1 MNFAPTC
8 FLCASLG
15 IGLLA
20 TAQAAISTDSP
31 FMPKNGQVMAAPT
44 ENTPI
49 ELRGV
54 MSAPDGMYFAIYE
67 PATQKGNWVK
77 LGEADAAYVVRS
89 YDEANSAV
97 SVEYQGRLQTLTLK
111 EARFD
116 GTAAVL
122 PTVVQQPVTL
132 PGGVPTRQPMPGG
145 MPVAANVSNPADE
158 AARLQQVANE
168 VKRRRA
174 ARQAA
179 AQAGAAAQAPAPASP

>member
-1 MNFAPTC
+1 MNFAPTR

-15 IGLLA
+15 FSLLV

-31 FMPKNGQVMAAPT
+31 FIPKNGQAVAAPA

-54 MSAPDGMYFAIYE
+54 MTAPDGVHFAIYE

-77 LGEADAAYVVRS
+77 LGEAGSTYVVRS
-89 YDEANSAV
+89 YDEANTSVA
-97 SVEYQGRLQTLTLK
+97 VEYQGRLQTLTLK
-111 EARFD
+111 EAKFD
-116 GTAAVL
+116 GTAAVV
-122 PTVVQQPVTL
+122 PMAVQQPN
-132 PGGVPTRQPMPGG
+132 MPG
-145 MPVAANVSNPADE
+145 PQVRPAAGAPAIAPNPADE

-179 AQAGAAAQAPAPASP
+179 TQAGNTNPPAPGTP

>member
-1 MNFAPTC
+1 MNFATTR

-15 IGLLA
+15 MSLLA
-20 TAQAAISTDSP
+20 TAQATISTDSP

-54 MSAPDGMYFAIYE
+54 MSAPDGLYFAIYE
-67 PATQKGNWVK
+67 PATQKGGWVK
-77 LGEADAAYVVRS
+77 MGQADAAYVVRS

-97 SVEYQGRLQTLTLK
+97 SVEYQGRMQTLTLK

-116 GTAAVL
+116 GTAALL
-122 PTVVQQPVTL
+122 PTVVQQPVNL
-132 PGGVPTRQPMPGG
+132 PAGVPPRQVMPGG
-145 MPVAANVSNPADE
+145 MPVANVSNPADE

-174 ARQAA
+174 ARAAAAA
-179 AQAGAAAQAPAPASP
+179 AQPPAPGSP